1 MILIQPAVILP
12 IFKNDSEDDDEDQ
25 SGSEADD

>member
-1 MILIQPAVILP
+1 MILIQPSVILP